1 MTALIVAFKVMAPIF
16 ILMAV
21 GYISRRFG
29 ILNDVIIRPIN
40 NLVFRVFLPTML
52 FVSIYKM
59 DIDELLNIKL
69 IAFITIVTLAVFFA
83 AFILVPC
90 FEKKRERT
98 GVLIQAMVRGNV
110 VYFGIPI
117 VALLVGQKYVGL
129 AALVIAV
136 VAPLY
141 NIISVVSLETFR
153 EGKPEIRNVFYGV
166 LKNPMIISVVA
177 ALCFLILAIP
187 IPEIIMIPLSDM
199 SKVASPLALI
209 LLGGSFSFASAK
221 GYGKE
226 IAAAVGVKLLLV
238 PLIAMPIAIVLGFN
252 QGELGTILATLGAPT
267 AVASFAMAQQME
279 GDDILAG
286 QLVVYTSAIAVVTIF
301 IWIVLFKYFGY
312 L

>member
-1 MTALIVAFKVMAPIF
+1 MSALLVAFKVMAPIF
-16 ILMAV
+16 LLMLV
-21 GYISRRFG
+21 GYFSRRFG
-29 ILNDVIIRPIN
+29 ILNDVNIRPIN

-52 FVSIYKM
+52 FVSIYNMK
-59 DIDELLNIKL
+59 IEELLNIKL
-69 IAFITIVTLAVFFA
+69 ILFVTIVTLAAFLA
-83 AFILVPC
+83 AFLLVPC

-117 VALLVGQKYVGL
+117 VALLVGQQYVGL

-141 NIISVVSLETFR
+141 NIISVISLETFR
-153 EGKPEIRNVFYGV
+153 EGSTELKNVFYGV
-166 LKNPMIISVVA
+166 LKNPMIISVAA
-177 ALCFLILAIP
+177 ALCFLIFAIP
-187 IPEIIMIPLSDM
+187 IPQIVMIPLSDM

-209 LLGGSFSFASAK
+209 LLGGSFSFESSK
-221 GYGKE
+221 GYEKE
-226 IAAAVGVKLLLV
+226 LVAAVTVKLLLV
-238 PLIAMPIAIVLGFN
+238 PLIAMPVAILLGFN

-279 GDDILAG
+279 GDDVLAG
-286 QLVVYTSAIAVVTIF
+286 QIVVYTSAMAVVTIF
-301 IWIVLFKYFGY
+301 IWIVVLKNLGY